1 MPRYDEHEQ
10 KVPYAKM
17 FKRSQP
23 VLAVRGIQQA
33 VCINLYI
40 KDGQSSINHTR
51 NILKGWGG
59 GEEIN
64 NRRNILVKCIQYYF
78 LVLQNR
84 DQSSIYMIV

>member
-1 MPRYDEHEQ
+1 MPRYDEHVQQ

-40 KDGQSSINHTR
+40 KDGQSSITR
-51 NILKGWGG
+51 
-59 GEEIN
+59 EI
-64 NRRNILVKCIQYYF
+64 
-78 LVLQNR
+78 
-84 DQSSIYMIV
+84 S

>member
-33 VCINLYI
+33 VCIN
-40 KDGQSSINHTR
+40 
-51 NILKGWGG
+51 
-59 GEEIN
+59 
-64 NRRNILVKCIQYYF
+64 
-78 LVLQNR
+78 
-84 DQSSIYMIV
+84 